1 MLIQY
6 LPFMVSESSGYLRH
20 YEFNLT
26 DESFTLGILTV
37 CEE

>member
-6 LPFMVSESSGYLRH
+6 LPFMVSESSDYLRH

-26 DESFTLGILTV
+26 DEVLP
-37 CEE
+37 